1 MRLTLEERGP
11 RLRTSAPP
19 RPAGKASVLV
29 DIELAGLC
37 RSDLKEVAGVR
48 HGPSQFGHEIVARVN
63 VSTVPGLAEGTRVVL
78 DPNVPVVRG
87 TGFAE
92 RMWAAGRPSLLRQA
106 FHAVPD
112 GLPARRLVFAEPLAC
127 AAHCLRVTDRRAD
140 GLTGTRIT
148 VLGAGTAG
156 LLIASLAHRAG
167 AVVTLGNRG
176 RDRVAELRR
185 TGVLDLPILPFDLLP
200 DRSADV
206 VVAATSFILSPVLE
220 VALRV
225 LAPDG
230 LLVLYGGT
238 APGDRHPGLDC
249 DLDTVRRT
257 ESMATCS
264 RAGRP
269 VRVAGSYGTTERD
282 FEAAVA
288 VLADRTAP
296 LAAESLVRAEVDLP
310 GLLTLLSG
318 SVAPPPGKVLV
329 HPWPRAVRQDGVSRD

>member
-1 MRLTLEERGP
+1 MRLTLEESGP
-11 RLRTSAPP
+11 RLLASAPS
-19 RPAGKASVLV
+19 RPVGESSVLV

-48 HGPSQFGHEIVARVN
+48 HGPSQFGHEIVARIDT
-63 VSTVPGLAEGTRVVL
+63 STVPGLAEGTRVVL
-78 DPNVPVVRG
+78 DPNVPVERG

-92 RMWAAGRPSLLRQA
+92 RMWAAGRPELLRRA

-112 GLPARRLVFAEPLAC
+112 GLPAERLVFAEPLAC
-127 AAHCLRVTDRRAD
+127 AAHCLSVTDRRAG
-140 GLTGTRIT
+140 GLAGARVT

-176 RDRVAELRR
+176 RERVAEVRR
-185 TGVLDLPILPFDLLP
+185 TGVLDAPVLPFDLLP
-200 DRSADV
+200 DRSADI
-206 VVAATSFILSPVLE
+206 VVAATSFLLPAVLE

-249 DLDTVRRT
+249 DLDTVRRS
-257 ESMATCS
+257 ESVRTCS
-264 RAGRP
+264 LKGRP
-269 VRVAGSYGTTERD
+269 VRLAGSYGTTEAD

-288 VLADRTAP
+288 ALADRAAP
-296 LAAESLVRAEVDLP
+296 LAAEAAVRAEVDLP
-310 GLLTLLSG
+310 GLLAILSG
-318 SVAPPPGKVLV
+318 SVTPPQGKVLV
-329 HPWPRAVRQDGVSRD
+329 RPAPRMVR